1 MPQSLFWN
9 SDLSVLSP
17 LDTDGTSVAEEVSLL
32 VTNSMLNFTAGVV
45 KKSIVISDKILPV
58 SAIMA

>member
-45 KKSIVISDKILPV
+45 QKSIVISDKILPV